1 MKMSGKMKKNN
12 KVAADTEFVEGQSKN
27 TDGDSLSSSVRQ
39 KKKPKF
45 CTKQGFK
52 HWYKNMD
59 FFISESGSFK
69 ENWDFLIM
77 IFACWNV
84 FMLPISIAF
93 NTESDIL
100 DWINYV
106 VDVSFIIDILVN
118 FRTTI
123 LDEDS
128 GEVIKDSLII
138 AKEYMKGR
146 LTVDILSS
154 LPFDYIAY
162 VSTFKN

>member
-1 MKMSGKMKKNN
+1 MKMSSKMKKNN
-12 KVAADTEFVEGQSKN
+12 KVAVDTDYNEGQSKN
-27 TDGDSLSSSVRQ
+27 TEGDSLSSSRQ
-39 KKKPKF
+39 KKKPRF
-45 CTKQGFK
+45 CSKQGLI

-59 FFISESGSFK
+59 LFISESGSFK

-93 NTESDIL
+93 NTESNIL

-106 VDVSFIIDILVN
+106 VDISFIVDILVN

-146 LTVDILSS
+146 FTVDILSS

-162 VSTFKN
+162 VSAFNN

>member
-1 MKMSGKMKKNN
+1 
-12 KVAADTEFVEGQSKN
+12 
-27 TDGDSLSSSVRQ
+27 
-39 KKKPKF
+39 
-45 CTKQGFK
+45 
-52 HWYKNMD
+52 
-59 FFISESGSFK
+59 
-69 ENWDFLIM
+69 
-77 IFACWNV
+77 
-84 FMLPISIAF
+84 MLPISIAF
-93 NTESDIL
+93 NTQSKVL

-106 VDVSFIIDILVN
+106 VDISFIIDILVN

-146 LTVDILSS
+146 FTVDILSS

-162 VSTFKN
+162 VSKS